1 MLKPLLS
8 VFVLA
13 LAVTASAAAQSGPA
27 APASTSA
34 QAAAKAEVDTLSLLL
49 TLLRERPQ
57 DVALSVYPVT
67 PGQPLPAPLLAHN
80 AAQPMPLASSF
91 KIVVLAAYAQAVAA
105 GELDPQQPV
114 TLAEWESFYV
124 LQDGGAHAE
133 ALKSL
138 NIPADAFGRA
148 KDGTH
153 AVPLDT
159 LARVMI
165 QFSDN
170 AATDVLLTRLGRGRV
185 DAAVQR
191 LSLSGQQPVAPV
203 SGVFAAWSAP
213 SAAELLTLSPQ
224 QRADRFWHEAA
235 QLAAWPSRRQPA
247 RIIFTALQ
255 KDAALGRQLQN
266 STFPAGT
273 TADYAQLMAGVLG
286 ADTGQFSAEEQAVMR
301 RHLGWLT
308 EVSPKNAAV
317 FSAIY
322 LKGGNLDQGV
332 LTQNYALTPS
342 QGPNAGQSIAVSLFL
357 RNLPSEQAPP
367 LQAALNEWMLRLAY
381 DPVAQA
387 AVREALRPLP

>member
-13 LAVTASAAAQSGPA
+13 LAVAASAAAQSGPA
-27 APASTSA
+27 ASASTPA
-34 QAAAKAEVDTLSLLL
+34 QAAKAEADTLSLLL
-49 TLLRERPQ
+49 NLLRERPQ

-67 PGQPLPAPLLAHN
+67 PGQPLPAPLLTHN
-80 AAQPMPLASSF
+80 AAQPMPLASSV

-105 GELDPQQPV
+105 GELNPQQPV

-124 LQDGGAHAE
+124 LQDGGAHAA

-138 NIPADAFGRA
+138 NISADAFGRA
-148 KDGTH
+148 KDSEQ

-191 LSLSGQQPVAPV
+191 LGLSGQQSVAPV
-203 SGVFAAWSAP
+203 SGVFAAWNAP

-235 QLAAWPSRRQPA
+235 QVAAWPSRRQPA
-247 RIIFTALQ
+247 RLIFTALRQ
-255 KDAALGRQLQN
+255 DAALGRQLQN
-266 STFPAGT
+266 STFLAGT
-273 TADYAQLMAGVLG
+273 TADYARLMAGVLG
-286 ADTGQFSAEEQAVMR
+286 AETGQFSAEEQAVMR
-301 RHLGWLT
+301 RHLGWLA
-308 EVSPKNAAV
+308 EVSPENAAV
-317 FSAIY
+317 YSAIY
-322 LKGGNLDQGV
+322 LKGGSLDQGV

-342 QGPNAGQSIAVSLFL
+342 QGPNAGQSMAVSLFL
-357 RNLPSEQAPP
+357 RNLPSEQAAP
-367 LQAALNEWMLRLAY
+367 LQAALNELMLRLAY
-381 DPVAQA
+381 DPAAQA
-387 AVREALRPLP
+387 AVQAALKPLP